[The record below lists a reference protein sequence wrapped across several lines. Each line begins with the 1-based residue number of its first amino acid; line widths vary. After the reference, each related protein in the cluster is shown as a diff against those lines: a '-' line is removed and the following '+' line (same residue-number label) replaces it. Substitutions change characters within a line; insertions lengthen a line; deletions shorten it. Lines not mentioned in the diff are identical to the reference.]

1 MLTQPRPWQQ
11 IAIWMTLPYLRAI
24 ANRLHRTWGTDRQD
38 LGSEVVVGFLEA
50 LRQVDLDGQHLGRRL
65 WWNTYRIARRM
76 CRQEACIRVTPDA
89 DLRPFGVDVADQAAP
104 PTSPISPDTVT
115 ADRRDAQTIESER
128 LGSLA
133 TRLGPRAVI
142 ANRQANTTTS
152 KVIFLPRRSLSHGLP
167 RVFRTRSLRLIHA
180 ATCPFR
186 YSSKTSCGVR

>member
-1 MLTQPRPWQQ
+1 MLDQSVGCRIVTSAHLFDTIEMVAASTPLSAVLTQPRPWQQ

-50 LRQVDLDGQHLGRRL
+50 LRQVDLDGQHLGQRL

-76 CRQEACIRVTPDA
+76 CRQDACIRVT
-89 DLRPFGVDVADQAAP
+89 QAAP

-133 TRLGPRAVI
+133 TRLGLRAVI
-142 ANRQANTTTS
+142 ANHQANTATGS
-152 KVIFLPRRSLSHGLP
+152 YLPAEAFAFTAVACGEHTRQ
-167 RVFRTRSLRLIHA
+167 RVR
-180 ATCPFR
+180 
-186 YSSKTSCGVR
+186 